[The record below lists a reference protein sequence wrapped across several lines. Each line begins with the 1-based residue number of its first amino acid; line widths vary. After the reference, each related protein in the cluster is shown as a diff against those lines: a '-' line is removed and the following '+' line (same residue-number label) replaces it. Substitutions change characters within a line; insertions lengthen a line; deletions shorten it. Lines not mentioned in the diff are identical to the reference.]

1 MFRGVYGNGWHGSAM
16 AFFPDLS
23 PYTYFPLVR
32 GQRMLNV
39 GWLGAREPFATGP
52 FASDVLDCIVD
63 LCRSP
68 WNLTMGAHECELC
81 APVAE
86 QPSVPLWVDY
96 WPSGNGEIHVEGDD
110 GIVYAAPTLIYHYI
124 RDHGYAPPEE
134 FTAALRAYCSCRPAA
149 PRTKRRL
156 YEAALRSFAE
166 ELGVL
171 RSAFPQL
178 PMVRERLIFFDLR
191 AKTNFGRLKR
201 VEDVEAIL
209 LHRAPLLSVDE
220 AQDAAV
226 ELWAAWHRFLSH
238 EDFEADWLRLDG
250 PRHD

>member
-1 MFRGVYGNGWHGSAM
+1 M
-16 AFFPDLS
+16 ASFPDLS

-39 GWLGAREPFATGP
+39 GWLGAGEPFATGP
-52 FASDVLDCIVD
+52 FPAELLACVLD
-63 LCRSP
+63 LCRSSV
-68 WNLTMGAHECELC
+68 NRTEGFHECELC
-81 APVAE
+81 PPTREGSLIVGLGGAGV
-86 QPSVPLWVDY
+86 SL
-96 WPSGNGEIHVEGDD
+96 GNGEIHVEGDN

-124 RDHGYAPPEE
+124 RDHGYAPPME
-134 FTAALRAYCSCRPAA
+134 FTEALRAFCARRPVEPRTRRRLYQAALRA
-149 PRTKRRL
+149 
-156 YEAALRSFAE
+156 FAE

-178 PMVRERLIFFDLR
+178 TMVPERLIFSDLR
-191 AKTNFGRLKR
+191 AKTKFGRLKQ

-220 AQDAAV
+220 AQGAAA

-250 PRHD
+250 PRDD